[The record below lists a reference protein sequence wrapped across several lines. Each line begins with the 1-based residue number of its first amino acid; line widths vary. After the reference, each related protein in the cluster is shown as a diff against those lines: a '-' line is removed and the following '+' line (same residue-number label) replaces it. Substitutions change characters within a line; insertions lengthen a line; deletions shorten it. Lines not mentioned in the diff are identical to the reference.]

1 MYRVSTLQSTRLD
14 HETYWTLHV
23 IDRGG
28 EAMILAREASSRIW
42 NTQRKVMNEDSFRTD
57 IRIKN
62 IHLPNRWYHYASWK
76 VHPE

>member
-1 MYRVSTLQSTRLD
+1 MRLIGI
-14 HETYWTLHV
+14 HV
-23 IDRGG
+23 ADSRGK
-28 EAMILAREASSRIW
+28 AMILAREASSRIW
-42 NTQRKVMNEDSFRTD
+42 NTERKVMNEDSFRTD

>member
-1 MYRVSTLQSTRLD
+1 MRL
-14 HETYWTLHV
+14 TGIHV
-23 IDRGG
+23 ADSGG
-28 EAMILAREASSRIW
+28 KAVILAREASSRIW
-42 NTQRKVMNEDSFRTD
+42 NTERKVVNEGSFGTD